1 MRTWS
6 RGAYEVGIGDP
17 GRQVNGQS
25 VLLLPAGVAC
35 ELLGGALPREVH
47 PALQSK
53 QAALRR
59 VQPVSFAV
67 NKMAAGSRGVM
78 IQKSEFDAA
87 AEDSVLSQIKRASV
101 MRDAEPYQIWP
112 FSSAGGLAPP
122 RSRCGLSTHGAHH
135 RRQWAMGAASSTV
148 PPSAAIA
155 WPERVLQV
163 LHMAG
168 TSKD

>member
-1 MRTWS
+1 MGKVCS
-6 RGAYEVGIGDP
+6 CKLFG
-17 GRQVNGQS
+17 
-25 VLLLPAGVAC
+25 GV
-35 ELLGGALPREVH
+35 LPREVH
-47 PALQSK
+47 PALHSK

-67 NKMAAGSRGVM
+67 NKMAAAGSRGVM
-78 IQKSEFDAA
+78 IQKSEFHAA

-101 MRDAEPYQIWP
+101 MRAAEPDQIWP

-122 RSRCGLSTHGAHH
+122 RSRCGLSTPGAHRH
-135 RRQWAMGAASSTV
+135 RQWAIGAASSTV
-148 PPSAAIA
+148 PPSAAMA